1 MVTGNSGSM
10 TTQQT
15 ASQAVPR
22 AAPMPVIT
30 QGAISP
36 PSKRELASW
45 WKKFRKTTEK
55 EDEKRG
61 SFISLDLQACG
72 KAGLVDSNDLC
83 TARDSFSQVPQT
95 GVTYWEPTFG
105 DVNTNC

>member
-1 MVTGNSGSM
+1 MSM

-15 ASQAVPR
+15 MNQALPR
-22 AAPMPVIT
+22 AAPTPVIT

-55 EDEKRG
+55 EDEKRA
-61 SFISLDLQACG
+61 SFIFLELQG
-72 KAGLVDSNDLC
+72 RSEAGRVGSNQLTTQGHFILVPLNRRHVLEH
-83 TARDSFSQVPQT
+83 AFA
-95 GVTYWEPTFG
+95 
-105 DVNTNC
+105 DVNANC